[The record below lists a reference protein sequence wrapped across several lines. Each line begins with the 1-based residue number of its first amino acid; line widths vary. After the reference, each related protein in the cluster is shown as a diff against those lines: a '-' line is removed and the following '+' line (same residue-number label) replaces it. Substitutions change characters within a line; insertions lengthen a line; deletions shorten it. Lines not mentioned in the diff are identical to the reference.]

1 MKSIKILSIMLVLFM
16 TIGCASVY
24 TTFPNGEVYSENCI
38 VKEETTI
45 VDGKPM
51 VTKRT
56 VIPSKSILE
65 GSLDKLIKGVKA
77 IYE

>member
-1 MKSIKILSIMLVLFM
+1 MKAIKFLSVMLIMFLVA
-16 TIGCASVY
+16 GCASTYMV
-24 TTFPNGEVYSENCI
+24 FPNGMVTSENCI
-38 VKEETTI
+38 IKEETQI